1 MSSYQVQLNNFD
13 GLFDQSNITV
23 AYQNLQESR
32 HDRRL
37 NNSNLNNRIED
48 VNIFSLNADF
58 KKVISKNVL
67 GYGFELIKNDIRSSA
82 YSLNIGNGSNSA
94 LDTRYPDGGSKVF
107 SAAAF
112 VSHHFNI
119 SEKWIVSEGLRLNYV
134 GLNSKFK
141 NKAFFPFPY
150 NSITQKNIALNGN
163 LSLVFKPTANWKL
176 SALGSSGFRAPN
188 VDDLSKVFESS
199 PGSIIVP
206 NPNLKPEYTYNAELG
221 LEKNFHNKATINLTG
236 FYTWYRNAITTQP
249 FLFNQQSRILYDGEL
264 SDVTANVNAQ
274 KAFLYGFSGDLSFIP
289 AKNIV
294 AKANATYTFARITSV
309 NPQQP
314 LDHIPP
320 IMGLSSI
327 EYTYKKYYAEF
338 FVQYHNR
345 KKLEDYTPNGEDNL
359 PQATPTGMPAWYALN
374 IRSGFELSKNFK
386 LQMALENILDRN
398 YRVFASG
405 ISAPGR
411 NFIVSLRGS
420 F

>member
-150 NSITQKNIALNGN
+150 NSIAQKNIALNGN
-163 LSLVFKPTANWKL
+163 LSLVFKPTGNCLHW
-176 SALGSSGFRAPN
+176 APP
-188 VDDLSKVFESS
+188 V
-199 PGSIIVP
+199 
-206 NPNLKPEYTYNAELG
+206 
-221 LEKNFHNKATINLTG
+221 
-236 FYTWYRNAITTQP
+236 
-249 FLFNQQSRILYDGEL
+249 
-264 SDVTANVNAQ
+264 
-274 KAFLYGFSGDLSFIP
+274 
-289 AKNIV
+289 
-294 AKANATYTFARITSV
+294 SV
-309 NPQQP
+309 
-314 LDHIPP
+314 H
-320 IMGLSSI
+320 
-327 EYTYKKYYAEF
+327 
-338 FVQYHNR
+338 
-345 KKLEDYTPNGEDNL
+345 
-359 PQATPTGMPAWYALN
+359 PT
-374 IRSGFELSKNFK
+374 
-386 LQMALENILDRN
+386 
-398 YRVFASG
+398 
-405 ISAPGR
+405 
-411 NFIVSLRGS
+411 
-420 F
+420 